1 MSTNDLRIPGPRAG
15 AHPVVLERRV
25 RDLAYLA
32 LAGLIS
38 AALALAIAVAVPK
51 PNLLYVPVG
60 VAGVLGVVYLM
71 VSPRLEVSVGLLVF
85 YLGCLNGP
93 LKLIIAAGVFSSGVQ
108 DVAMLAICAGLLVR
122 LALQRERVRLPAL
135 SGWVIAFVLVVMIEA
150 FNPKTAGLLKVI
162 GGFRQQLQWVPF
174 FFFGYLVM
182 RSKDR
187 FRNAFLLLGVIAR
200 ANGIVATVQ
209 TQLSPAQIATWGPG
223 YKLLTEINTYVGG
236 GVTRL
241 RPLGLGGDSG
251 FGGGV
256 AVIALPGTLAL
267 LTIMRRRR
275 WLVIVLCLGA
285 IVAAATSLGRLQV
298 GGTVVAALSF
308 AFLAVRSGGEVGR
321 PVRVMIGIVAIV
333 IPLGILFV
341 SAVGGSVFSRYE
353 SLATPE
359 SAVSTATGYKVSS
372 LKQVPHEIASAPF
385 GFGLGVAGSVS
396 GFGGKVEELL
406 EGHNVTSETQPNFLV
421 KELGLLGLLVWYGLL
436 GRVILLAVRRLR
448 EIQDPELR
456 ISLAATMAPL
466 IAILAMSYDGPVS
479 ASNVLGAYF
488 WFAVGVAGYWLVG
501 PGRASARL
509 AAGGPPLTRSRATP
523 ATT

>member
-1 MSTNDLRIPGPRAG
+1 MSTNDLRLPGPRAG
-15 AHPVVLERRV
+15 RHPVVLERRM
-25 RDLAYLA
+25 RDLAYIA

-51 PNLLYVPVG
+51 PNLLYVPIG
-60 VAGVLGVVYLM
+60 VAGFLGIVYLI
-71 VSPRLEVSVGLLVF
+71 VSPRLEVSVALLVV
-85 YLGCLNGP
+85 YLGCFNGP
-93 LKLIIAAGVFSSGVQ
+93 LKLIISAGVLSSGVQ

-122 LALQRERVRLPAL
+122 LAAQRERARLPAL
-135 SGWVIAFVLVVMIEA
+135 GGWVIAFALVVMIEA
-150 FNPKTAGLLKVI
+150 FNPKTVGLLKVL

-174 FFFGYLVM
+174 FFFGYLLM

-187 FRNAFLLLGVIAR
+187 FRNAFLLLGVIAL

-209 TQLSPAQIATWGPG
+209 TQLTPEQIATWGPG

-298 GGTVVAALSF
+298 GF
-308 AFLAVRSGGEVGR
+308 AFLAVRSGGDVGR
-321 PVRVMIGIVAIV
+321 PVRVMLGTVAIV

-353 SLATPE
+353 SIATPE
-359 SAVSTATGYKVSS
+359 SAVSTATGYKVTT

-396 GFGGKVEELL
+396 GFGGKVEEEL
-406 EGHNVTSETQPNFLV
+406 EGHNVSSETQPNFLV
-421 KELGLLGLLVWYGLL
+421 KELGFLGLLVWYGLM

-456 ISLAATMAPL
+456 ISLVATMAPL
-466 IAILAMSYDGPVS
+466 IGILAMSYDGPVS

-509 AAGGPPLTRSRATP
+509 APGGHPLTHSRAIT